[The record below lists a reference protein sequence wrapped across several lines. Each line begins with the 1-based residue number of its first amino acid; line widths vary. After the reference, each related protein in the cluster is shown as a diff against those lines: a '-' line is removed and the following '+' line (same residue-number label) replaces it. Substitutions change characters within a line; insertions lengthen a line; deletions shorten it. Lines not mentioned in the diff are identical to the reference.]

1 SSDYVVFNKEDH
13 AKEALIAAD
22 HHQNSKLVVYSL
34 ECIITVSSY
43 LIADGDENEG
53 ETLEKFKSANKHSEF
68 LLVV

>member
-1 SSDYVVFNKEDH
+1 MKSNFTGVESSDYVVFNKEDH

-43 LIADGDENEG
+43 
-53 ETLEKFKSANKHSEF
+53 KFKDKVYILFMWITH
-68 LLVV
+68 